1 MSKIVALKSIIN
13 SGPYLARKTHVTVT
27 KNKYLKLSIVISI
40 IGVMSLQSQVFIGPF
55 SSSIPFPFA
64 LSQEKRALSFDQT
77 LSVEIALIAGKAV
90 VVKKLV
96 VDYEKSLNKISA
108 QLRNNIEKTKGIILK
123 QCENYID
130 SKSSIASFLPGYTQT
145 KEESKRKMKLINRFK
160 KNKID
165 KLRAELD
172 KILSVDNYMTEGE
185 RKILLL
191 DIIDRA
197 LKITI

>member
-1 MSKIVALKSIIN
+1 M
-13 SGPYLARKTHVTVT
+13 
-27 KNKYLKLSIVISI
+27 VITL
-40 IGVMSLQSQVFIGPF
+40 IGVMSLQSQIFLGPF
-55 SSSIPFPFA
+55 NSSIPFPFST
-64 LSQEKRALSFDQT
+64 SQEKKAMEFDQT

-96 VDYEKSLNKISA
+96 VDYEKSLHKISDA
-108 QLRNNIEKTKGIILK
+108 LRKNITNTKGILK
-123 QCENYID
+123 QCVDYID
-130 SKSSIASFLPGYTQT
+130 SKSSIASFLPGL
-145 KEESKRKMKLINRFK
+145 SKSRRKMKLINDFK
-160 KNKID
+160 KIKIY
-165 KLRAELD
+165 KLKIELN